1 MFNSI
6 LHKKF
11 SLLKWLLAFAGIFF
25 LLAGGAAA
33 AYVSWEK
40 NYADKIYPGV
50 YISDVNLG
58 GKTYDEAKAEL
69 NNKIDKINKDG
80 LVFYYQKK
88 YATVPTQISSL
99 DADIVV
105 PIVSFDLPKTL
116 GRALSFGRDKSF
128 LGNLKN
134 QVHAYLYGA
143 PINTDVIVNQKEIL
157 RVLLGDFRDQEEP
170 AQNAEIVYD
179 KTAVNKFYI
188 TEEKMGK
195 VINYLKGTDEM
206 EKNLTEFNN
215 YAIQLFSKTDYPDIL
230 KKDCLGLD
238 EKAIAIMNLAPL
250 SLKLNIAS
258 SSGESNIE
266 ISSSTVETIQ
276 KNENDSKEWII
287 DADTLAGW
295 ITFKN
300 NPDYQ
305 ASKNINDQNNSS
317 SSAKIVIDLKE
328 DKILD
333 FLQNIIAPEVNRE
346 PEDAK
351 FKMDNGKI
359 TEYNSSQDGLR
370 LDLETNLVAIKS
382 DLLDNRQSQ
391 INLSANP
398 VRGISASELENLGI
412 TEIIGT
418 GESDF
423 SGSPV
428 NRRHNIAVGAGSV
441 NGVLIKPGEE
451 FSLVKTLGV
460 INDRTGYLP
469 ELVIKDNK
477 TTPEFGGGLCQVGTT
492 MFRAAL
498 ATGLPITMRQNHSY
512 RVGYYEPAG
521 TDATIYDPLPDLR
534 FINDTG
540 SHILVQRR
548 IEGNKLYFDFWGKKD
563 GRAVQE
569 YKPTIY
575 NIVKPPAGKVIETL
589 SLPVG
594 QKKCT
599 EKAHSGA
606 DAFFDYKVT
615 YPTGEIKE
623 KRFTSHYVPWQ
634 EVCLVGVDKLN
645 ATSTAAVVLPNI
657 DNITSSTKN

>member
-1 MFNSI
+1 MFDSI
-6 LHKKF
+6 LHKKI
-11 SLLKWLLAFAGIFF
+11 SVLKWLLAFAGIFF
-25 LLAGGAAA
+25 LLIGGITA
-33 AYVSWEK
+33 AYISWEK
-40 NYADKIYPGV
+40 KYVDKIYPGV
-50 YISDVNLG
+50 YLNDLDLG
-58 GKTYDEAKAEL
+58 GKTYTEAKVEL

-88 YATVPTQISSL
+88 YIDAPTQISSL
-99 DADIVV
+99 DADIVL

-116 GRALSFGRDKSF
+116 GRALSFGRDQNF
-128 LGNLKN
+128 FNNLKN
-134 QVHAYLYGA
+134 KIHAYLYGA
-143 PINTDVIVNQKEIL
+143 PIYTDVSMNQKEL
-157 RVLLGDFRDQEEP
+157 AKTLSSDFQDQEEP
-170 AQNAEIVYD
+170 AKNAEIIYN
-179 KTAVNKFYI
+179 KAAQNKFYL
-188 TEEKMGK
+188 TEESMGK
-195 VINYLKGTDEM
+195 VIDYNKGMIEM
-206 EKNLTEFNN
+206 KKNLTEFNN
-215 YAIQLFSKTDYPDIL
+215 YAVQLFSKTDYPDIL

-250 SLKLNIAS
+250 YLKLAIAS
-258 SSGESNIE
+258 SSNEANIK
-266 ISSSTVETIQ
+266 ISSSTVEAVP
-276 KNENDSKEWII
+276 KFNSDGKEWIV
-287 DADTLAGW
+287 DADTLANW

-300 NPDYQ
+300 NTDYQ
-305 ASKNINDQNNSS
+305 APKNVNDQNNSS

-351 FKMDNGKI
+351 FKMDNEKI
-359 TEYNSSQDGLR
+359 VEYNSSQDGLR
-370 LDLETNLVAIKS
+370 LDLETNLAAIKS
-382 DLLDNRQSQ
+382 DLLDKSQSQ
-391 INLSANP
+391 IKLSANP
-398 VRGISASELENLGI
+398 VRGISASELDGLGI

-418 GESDF
+418 GVSDF

-460 INDRTGYLP
+460 IDGRTGYLP

-534 FINDTG
+534 FVNDTG

-615 YPTGEIKE
+615 HPTGEIKE

-657 DNITSSTKN
+657 DNIASSTKN